1 MNLRTAQAII
11 DVAYGRSKRADPNA
25 GDTTIEE
32 LLVKLD
38 EIMGTYC
45 QAGARI
51 NRDYFGKRIPVD
63 FDMETKGW
71 ARPQEAETILRIEDA
86 SGTEIANVPYEDRDA
101 EAGTAVYAYGR
112 MYYQK
117 DQTGPFGEIV
127 FYAAVRPAFTASAES
142 EIDELW
148 PHGHETLL
156 ALELAMYIAAKDERA
171 SALAL
176 LAPQRDLQL
185 LRFQHYLQH
194 EDTTTRYRKGRAKK
208 FSAGSIKP
216 VMPSP

>member
-51 NRDYFGKRIPVD
+51 NPDYFGKRIPVD
-63 FDMETKGW
+63 FNEDTGGW
-71 ARPQEAETILRIEDA
+71 ARPREAEAILRIENT

-112 MYYQK
+112 TYHPK
-117 DQTGPFGEIV
+117 DQTGPSGQLV
-127 FYAAVRPAFTASAES
+127 FYSAVRPAFTASAES
-142 EIDELW
+142 EIDEIW

-171 SALAL
+171 DALAL
-176 LAPQRDLQL
+176 LAPQRDRQL
-185 LRFQHYLQH
+185 LRFQNYMEH
-194 EDTTTRYRKGRAKK
+194 EDTTKRYRKSRAKK
-208 FSAGSIKP
+208 FSTGSLKP